1 MIKFIF
7 CTSSCLLEVLFI
19 CSCKQFTNFMVLQYF
34 VIKESV
40 KIAIYLKEIN
50 VFLLQKNYDAKLK
63 RERTLKE
70 LDRGM
75 MEEKYRE
82 MQSTIHRNE
91 GVITMLQN
99 QLEQLQKQHEEVGFS
114 I

>member
-1 MIKFIF
+1 
-7 CTSSCLLEVLFI
+7 
-19 CSCKQFTNFMVLQYF
+19 MVLQYF